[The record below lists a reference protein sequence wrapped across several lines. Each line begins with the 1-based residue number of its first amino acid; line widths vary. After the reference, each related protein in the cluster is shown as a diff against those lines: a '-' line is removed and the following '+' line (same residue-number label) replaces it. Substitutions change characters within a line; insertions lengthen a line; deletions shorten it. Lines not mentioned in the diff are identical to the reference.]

1 MADLINGALAFY
13 HRGLV
18 ENPDS
23 NQGKIR
29 FVKELQKH
37 VDLDN
42 NTKYGERKFNLFIWE
57 PKE

>member
-13 HRGLV
+13 HRGLAD
-18 ENPDS
+18 NADS
-23 NQGKIR
+23 NQGKVK
-29 FVKELQKH
+29 FVRALQRH

-42 NTKYGERKFNLFIWE
+42 NTRYGERKFNLFIWA